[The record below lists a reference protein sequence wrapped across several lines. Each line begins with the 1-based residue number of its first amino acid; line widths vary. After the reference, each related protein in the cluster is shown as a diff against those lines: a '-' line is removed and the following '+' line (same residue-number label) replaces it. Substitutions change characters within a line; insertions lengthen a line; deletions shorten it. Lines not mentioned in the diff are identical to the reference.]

1 MDDNGG
7 TSGSKIDLSSVP
19 EPMRSML
26 LRQLDKMPTQMRE
39 QLLREG
45 SPLLD
50 RVIAK
55 ARERAGAG
63 TAALPASAARTNAAQ
78 SDPVR
83 GNVERIQT
91 VRHGSGEVPTR
102 TQTVSPGDRA
112 NGGAWLVVIGIAL
125 AITVFYALRG

>member
-1 MDDNGG
+1 MDEHNG
-7 TSGSKIDLSSVP
+7 TTGSRIDLSSVP
-19 EPMRSML
+19 EPVRSML
-26 LRQLDKMPTQMRE
+26 LKQLDKMPMQMRE

-55 ARERAGAG
+55 ARERAGA
-63 TAALPASAARTNAAQ
+63 TIAAMPASAAT

-83 GNVERIQT
+83 GNVERIHT
-91 VRHGSGEVPTR
+91 VRHGSGAVPER

-112 NGGAWLVVIGIAL
+112 SGGTWLFAFLIAL
-125 AITVFYALRG
+125 AAAGYFALRG